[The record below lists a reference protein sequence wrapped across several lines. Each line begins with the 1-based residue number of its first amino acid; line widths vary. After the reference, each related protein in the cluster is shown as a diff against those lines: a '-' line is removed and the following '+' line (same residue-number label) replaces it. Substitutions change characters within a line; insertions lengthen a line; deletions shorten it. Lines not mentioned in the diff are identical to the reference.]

1 MLAEA
6 PMHLDDYS
14 SQDIVIEYYADNSV
28 QSAASTWYEDDGIS
42 PDSLSNAQYQRVVM
56 SAEQRSNTLSLR
68 YDVVGTYSTA
78 PAQRNVEQVIYGLPK
93 PTQVSV
99 DGQILSSSQWRYTNG
114 ALNFILSL
122 KTAASVSVAF

>member
-1 MLAEA
+1 
-6 PMHLDDYS
+6 MHLDDYS